1 MDRER
6 IEKIMKGEV
15 REPEQEY
22 LANRIDRAVEEAGAQ
37 ELERKR
43 KLGLPIVVGAGD
55 RVLVMIG
62 DTVIREIPYAN
73 QSEDSVQATST
84 RDVKS

>member
-1 MDRER
+1 
-6 IEKIMKGEV
+6 MKGEV

-22 LANRIDRAVEEAGAQ
+22 LAKRINRAVQEAVAE

-43 KLGLPIVVGAGD
+43 KLGLPIAVGAGD

-62 DTVIREIPYAN
+62 DRVVREIPYAA
-73 QSEDSVQATST
+73 QYEDRARLTPT
-84 RDVKS
+84 NEVKS

>member
-1 MDRER
+1 MN
-6 IEKIMKGEV
+6 GEV

-22 LANRIDRAVEEAGAQ
+22 VADRIDRAVYEALAE

-43 KLGLPIVVGAGD
+43 RLGLPIVVGAGD

-62 DTVIREIPYAN
+62 DTVVREIPYAKR
-73 QSEDSVQATST
+73 SEKSVQTT
-84 RDVKS
+84 LTGDVKS